1 MSQYLLLIP
10 AGTSL
15 VLGVI
20 YVFLGDAR
28 PPVKVAGF
36 LWFAAALYL
45 QFGSRSSLAGLLAQ
59 TALAMTL
66 ALWRR
71 ADESA

>member
-1 MSQYLLLIP
+1 MFQYLLWIP

-15 VLGVI
+15 VLGAI
-20 YVFLGDAR
+20 YVLLGDAR
-28 PPVKVAGF
+28 PPAKVGGF

-45 QFGSRSSLAGLLAQ
+45 QFGSRYSLAGLLAQ

-66 ALWRR
+66 AIWRK
-71 ADESA
+71 ADGLA

>member
-1 MSQYLLLIP
+1 MFQYLLWIP

-28 PPVKVAGF
+28 PPVKAVGF
-36 LWFAAALYL
+36 LWFAAAVYL
-45 QFGSRSSLAGLLAQ
+45 QFGSRWSLAGLLAQ
-59 TALAMTL
+59 TALAVML
-66 ALWRR
+66 AFWRK
-71 ADESA
+71 ADDSA